1 MRLQRQ
7 HRNNEIVTILRRS
20 TVTKPCHVGS
30 WCCGEVRTADAA
42 VGLRFFLEALRLG
55 RCSVTASI
63 SGGGRDH
70 LVANVVYEERTPNCR
85 IRRGDPTE
93 RHGLV
98 RPKRPY
104 GKKGVVDAEPS
115 TTVKRP
121 HPLVSIVSHGP
132 SSGPA
137 PTAERPPRVAGRG
150 DGPTC
155 RVPLA
160 AEPRPGDGL

>member
-1 MRLQRQ
+1 MLCEGAGPPSPNGCIGAL
-7 HRNNEIVTILRRS
+7 HRHQTLSCGFVVLRRS
-20 TVTKPCHVGS
+20 TYGGRGRWATVFF
-30 WCCGEVRTADAA
+30 E
-42 VGLRFFLEALRLG
+42 GLRVG

-121 HPLVSIVSHGP
+121 HPLVLIVSRGP
-132 SSGPA
+132 SSGRA
-137 PTAERPPRVAGRG
+137 PRGEYPPRVAVRG
-150 DGPTC
+150 DGRAC

-160 AEPRPGDGL
+160 AGRRRGDGL